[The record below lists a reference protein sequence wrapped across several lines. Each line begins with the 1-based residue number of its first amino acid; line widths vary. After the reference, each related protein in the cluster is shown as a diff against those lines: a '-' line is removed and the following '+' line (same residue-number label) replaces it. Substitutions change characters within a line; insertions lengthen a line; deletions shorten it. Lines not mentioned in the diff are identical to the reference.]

1 MFNSCASVICFCL
14 LVFSCFEVLNVLLF
28 SLKISLSVKNFSIFG
43 LNFRTFTSF
52 DHGSSEFDLQTHKF
66 LIETGW
72 FFHQIFQVHYIYMQV
87 QFKYTRQS
95 KRVKTFR
102 FIRTENASDFLQN
115 YFRKFLLRQNILFI
129 FIPMEQGHEMNIHF
143 MTLFHWNE
151 NKQNVLSKQKL
162 TKIVLQKVWRI
173 FCTNESE
180 SFDSLWLACIFELHL
195 HIYVMNLKNLMKKS
209 TCFNQ
214 KFMGL
219 KVKFRA
225 TVIKWRKST
234 EIQAENAKIFY
245 RKRYFQ
251 RKK

>member
-28 SLKISLSVKNFSIFG
+28 SLKISLSVKKFSIFG
-43 LNFRTFTSF
+43 LNFRTFTLF

-72 FFHQIFQVHYIYMQV
+72 FFHQILQVHYIYMQV

-143 MTLFHWNE
+143 IDGCSRCSSQKQINKVSVPNIQEGPLDWFWVFCFTFLFG
-151 NKQNVLSKQKL
+151 
-162 TKIVLQKVWRI
+162 
-173 FCTNESE
+173 
-180 SFDSLWLACIFELHL
+180 
-195 HIYVMNLKNLMKKS
+195 IY
-209 TCFNQ
+209 
-214 KFMGL
+214 
-219 KVKFRA
+219 
-225 TVIKWRKST
+225 
-234 EIQAENAKIFY
+234 E
-245 RKRYFQ
+245 
-251 RKK
+251 